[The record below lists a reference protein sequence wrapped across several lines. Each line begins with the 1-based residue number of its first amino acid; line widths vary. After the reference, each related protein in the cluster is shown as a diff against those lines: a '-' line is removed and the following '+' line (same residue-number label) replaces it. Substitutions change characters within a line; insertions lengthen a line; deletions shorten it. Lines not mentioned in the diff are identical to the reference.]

1 MDINERNRGT
11 AIFMLDATKSKM
23 WFQQRKTARN
33 LNGCWSLAGEGVDP
47 DEAPSEA
54 VLRASLG
61 EEAAIARTPVQLA
74 FLRKTQEDKT
84 PTDLWCVFWY
94 AIVLEPGEVP
104 KPNEDL
110 AGPWELFD
118 IGQLRT
124 SELPLRP
131 GIVQML
137 ATLEDYLES
146 LPPTNIA
153 APYPCALSTV
163 DVAACR
169 IAEEPTRWCSAAK
182 RTPSAGGS
190 RAASSIAKRTGHFE
204 KPRRVNWAKRF
215 LAVSQPRNLKSSVPE
230 SRWMTPAIAETRT
243 RYSQPCSCSNT
254 SGQTIGGRAVGMICQ
269 RSSGLLLSPRW
280 GFPASRAAPSSWR
293 KISGSGAHP
302 AAQSTEGAPDREGL
316 PVLTDLA
323 NQ

>member
-1 MDINERNRGT
+1 MDINERNREA
-11 AIFMLDATKSKM
+11 AIFMLDATRSKV
-23 WFQQRKTARN
+23 WIQQRKTARN
-33 LNGCWSLAGEGVDP
+33 LNGCWALAGGGVDP

-54 VLRASLG
+54 AARELG

-84 PTDLWCVFWY
+84 PTNLWCVFWY

-104 KPNEDL
+104 KPNKDL

-124 SELPLRP
+124 GELPLCP

-169 IAEEPTRWCSAAK
+169 YRGGTYEVVLGRKKNAK
-182 RTPSAGGS
+182 RWRLPGGFVDCKKD
-190 RAASSIAKRTGHFE
+190 RTFREAAARELGEEVPGCVTAAEFE
-204 KPRRVNWAKRF
+204 VICPGIQVDDPRYRRDKDKVFTTLF
-215 LAVSQPRNLKSSVPE
+215 LLKYVGPDDWRPRGGDDLPEVQWFALEAQMGIPREACSPVILEEDLVREHIPLLKALKE
-230 SRWMTPAIAETRT
+230 RL
-243 RYSQPCSCSNT
+243 
-254 SGQTIGGRAVGMICQ
+254 IGR
-269 RSSGLLLSPRW
+269 
-280 GFPASRAAPSSWR
+280 GF
-293 KISGSGAHP
+293 
-302 AAQSTEGAPDREGL
+302 QF
-316 PVLTDLA
+316 
-323 NQ
+323 